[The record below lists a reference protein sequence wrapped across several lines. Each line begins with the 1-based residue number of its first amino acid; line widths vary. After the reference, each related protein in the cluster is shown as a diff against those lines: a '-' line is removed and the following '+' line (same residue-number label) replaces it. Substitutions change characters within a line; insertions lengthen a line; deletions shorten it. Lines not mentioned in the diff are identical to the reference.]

1 MTKKQTGFQ
10 WHGDPMGPCGLM
22 RLDAWDLHQS
32 HCSMLRLLRFSFI
45 KNTSAELVNARRKEW
60 GPCSGSATDR
70 GFAGPVTWFRWASP
84 SSLHEASSEKAETRS
99 KAGRTSAVQVLLS
112 PRRFSIFT
120 KLAHLDIPANINFQ
134 TAPWITHPV
143 FILGTV

>member
-1 MTKKQTGFQ
+1 MQ
-10 WHGDPMGPCGLM
+10 WLGH
-22 RLDAWDLHQS
+22 R
-32 HCSMLRLLRFSFI
+32 LRLRRACHLVPLGLP
-45 KNTSAELVNARRKEW
+45 ELAPQGEQREGGN
-60 GPCSGSATDR
+60 
-70 GFAGPVTWFRWASP
+70 
-84 SSLHEASSEKAETRS
+84 S
-99 KAGRTSAVQVLLS
+99 KQGRASAVQVLLS